1 MNEQFGSDTIFSF
14 PTWKDERNE
23 ITRGRITLFLF
34 GFIFI
39 LIVFCFFQ
47 VRIDFSSFWIF
58 RLRNH
63 AQLNLPI
70 AVIMAFPIF
79 LIYVHLEPF
88 IFLKVRRYTIPTKRL
103 QNIPSVRIAHIS
115 DTHVHYPY
123 PQVTFKKMKQIVDI
137 INKEKVDFVV
147 FTGDLIS
154 DNSKYAY
161 SKDITCITSAL
172 SLLKVPLFVCLGN
185 HDVSCRA
192 SIINS
197 LEQITTIPVK
207 VLEQETVEFI
217 LPTHSIKS
225 DISTSKNS
233 QIKTNPNNNYYI
245 SKEDQ
250 DPNNLDTKYR
260 SSPSNEKKIYI
271 SGLKPSLVLSQTNDY
286 IGQIKSQFSGDPN
299 LCHILLAHMP
309 DAADAASASGLFDVQ
324 FSGHS
329 HGGQCVL
336 PFNAGTPIL
345 PPGSLKY
352 HGCVEPN
359 YRVGEMILT
368 VSRGVGVTPL
378 PYPLIRFLCPPEISI
393 VTLVSPTVL

>member
-1 MNEQFGSDTIFSF
+1 MNEQFSSDSIFAF
-14 PTWKDERNE
+14 PTWKDERRE
-23 ITRGRITLFLF
+23 IARGRITLFLF
-34 GFIFI
+34 GFLFV
-39 LIVFCFFQ
+39 LIIFCFFQ

-63 AQLNLPI
+63 AQLNLPY
-70 AVIMAFPIF
+70 AFLVAFLIF
-79 LIYVHLEPF
+79 LIFVHLEPF
-88 IFLKVRRYTIPTKRL
+88 LFLKIRRYKIPAKRL
-103 QNIPSVRIAHIS
+103 QNIPSIRIAHIS

-137 INKEKVDFVV
+137 INKENVDFVV

-154 DNSKYAY
+154 DDSKYAY
-161 SKDITCITSAL
+161 SKDIACIASAL
-172 SLLKVPLFVCLGN
+172 NFLKAPLFVCLGN
-185 HDVSCRA
+185 HDVACRT

-197 LEQITTIPVK
+197 LKQITSIPVK
-207 VLEQETVEFI
+207 VLEQETVEFTIRSNEI
-217 LPTHSIKS
+217 LP
-225 DISTSKNS
+225 KNN
-233 QIKTNPNNNYYI
+233 QFKITENRNYNNNSNDYI
-245 SKEDQ
+245 YNSDKNKNTSM
-250 DPNNLDTKYR
+250 PND
-260 SSPSNEKKIYI
+260 KKIYI
-271 SGLKPSLVLSQTNDY
+271 SGIRPSLILSQTEDF
-286 IGQIKSQFSGDPN
+286 IDQIKSQFKGDPN

-393 VTLVSPTVL
+393 VTLVSPTIL